1 MCQGRYFSVV
11 LPLGLLNVAVLLNQ
25 EVEFG
30 LNLGVVDKKG
40 TFFMILDLAIGA
52 MIAVAFLAIPFV
64 IAVLFWESCRSLEE
78 TLFAR
83 LNHLDAV

>member
-1 MCQGRYFSVV
+1 M
-11 LPLGLLNVAVLLNQ
+11 LPLGLNVAILLDH

-30 LNLGVVDKKG
+30 LDLGVVGKKG
-40 TFFMILDLAIGA
+40 TLFMVLDLAIGA
-52 MIAVAFLAIPFV
+52 MIAAAFLAVPFV
-64 IAVLFWESCRSLEE
+64 IPVLFLESHRSLEE